1 VKKKDMVTKKILFKT
16 IVGSTAYGCDITGSD
31 TDLKFVY
38 AQPNDD
44 VLGYNYVPNIVVD
57 KDSTGYEIRE
67 FIRLLSK
74 GSPTILEM
82 IFAPQFCVL
91 ELHPAFNLL
100 LDNADKFLT
109 KRTKNA
115 YIGFCKQG
123 ILDIEKEKKN
133 PNKTL
138 YHVRRLIDSAI
149 EIAVHQTLTVYNSN
163 NNQYLRDIRLGYVG
177 LDGVLE
183 SAKKDLGLIDE
194 LYEKSNLPEDVD
206 KDFMQWLL
214 IETRNKINWNE

>member
-1 VKKKDMVTKKILFKT
+1 LV
-16 IVGSTAYGCDITGSD
+16 
-31 TDLKFVY
+31 
-38 AQPNDD
+38 
-44 VLGYNYVPNIVVD
+44 
-57 KDSTGYEIRE
+57 
-67 FIRLLSK
+67 
-74 GSPTILEM
+74 
-82 IFAPQFCVL
+82 
-91 ELHPAFNLL
+91 

-115 YIGFCKQG
+115 YVGFCKQA
-123 ILDIEKEKKN
+123 ISDIEKGKETKT
-133 PNKTL
+133 NKP
-138 YHVRRLIDSAI
+138 YHIRRLIDSAI